1 MSSKKKSV
9 IILVQGCIESYHV
22 KLPLTGENLN
32 LTLSIAVNSPGSS
45 QQPIPVV
52 AVSPQPKVQKS
63 HIDDFAGV
71 SIIPTSA
78 PQDYESKI
86 DWSKATITPQPSNK
100 SGKFRKVS

>member
-1 MSSKKKSV
+1 MV
-9 IILVQGCIESYHV
+9 
-22 KLPLTGENLN
+22 
-32 LTLSIAVNSPGSS
+32 TLSISHFSVTVNSPGSS
-45 QQPIPVV
+45 PQPIPVV

-86 DWSKATITPQPSNK
+86 DCSKATITPQPINK
-100 SGKFRKVS
+100 SGKFRKVMSIEQKTIRHSCFITCCHEILAHYLV

>member
-1 MSSKKKSV
+1 MRDKV
-9 IILVQGCIESYHV
+9 NMILVQGCIESYHV
-22 KLPLTGENLN
+22 KLPLIGESHY
-32 LTLSIAVNSPGSS
+32 LTLSITVNSPGSN

-100 SGKFRKVS
+100 SGESVIHVS

>member
-1 MSSKKKSV
+1 MRVSISHFSV
-9 IILVQGCIESYHV
+9 
-22 KLPLTGENLN
+22 T
-32 LTLSIAVNSPGSS
+32 VNSPGSS

-100 SGKFRKVS
+100 SGEFRKVISIEQKTIRHSRFIRCCVEILAHYLV